1 LSLLFMANFDRPL
14 HVTAAGPFWSLAVE
28 EQFYLLWPQ
37 LIRRLNIRTLRRI
50 LVVVIVVE
58 P

>member
-1 LSLLFMANFDRPL
+1 MANFDRPL